1 MGSPLL
7 CCSRGLALMALG
19 PPSFVFLGILTR
31 FRVDLYRG
39 AAAAVLTVL
48 GFTAQWGSQHG
59 GVHGTVGFTKHLL
72 CAWHHPGVLG
82 RSRNSFCLGLMMEQR
97 QVKRSGKLWAHGGA
111 LTRSEHPRVG
121 KCSVGA
127 RSQYKLQ
134 NAPLGAAAM
143 TSGKPLRASKNVV
156 KHSENTLS
164 H

>member
-1 MGSPLL
+1 MLQQGVSPD
-7 CCSRGLALMALG
+7 G
-19 PPSFVFLGILTR
+19 PGPSEFCFLGHLDKAPCG
-31 FRVDLYRG
+31 FVQGCSSSCVDC
-39 AAAAVLTVL
+39 T
-48 GFTAQWGSQHG
+48 

-82 RSRNSFCLGLMMEQR
+82 QSRNRFCLGLMMEQK

-127 RSQYKLQ
+127 WSQYKLQ

-143 TSGKPLRASKNVV
+143 TSGKPLKASKNVV